1 MHREA
6 EGIRSQESTSTK
18 NKTHGTT
25 VEELLYEETRFGG
38 LGLRSSANIK
48 EENSCRLLDAGGG
61 RLTLERRHGF
71 LRLLALLQSRIEV
84 MTQGYSV
91 QILQYTVPHCSSS

>member
-25 VEELLYEETRFGG
+25 IEEVLYKGTRFGG

-48 EENSCRLLDAGGG
+48 EENSCRLLGAGGDIAYPVP
-61 RLTLERRHGF
+61 LERRHGYM
-71 LRLLALLQSRIEV
+71 RVLALLPRLI
-84 MTQGYSV
+84 
-91 QILQYTVPHCSSS
+91 